1 MLKRIRLTKEEREIE
16 AAIGRGEYVPVSP
29 EKEKAISAAIERWR
43 KKDAVLNI
51 RINSEDLTN
60 LKKKAAKLGVR
71 YQTFI
76 SQILRNVANS

>member
-1 MLKRIRLTKEEREIE
+1 MKRIRLTKEEREIE

-29 EKEKAISAAIERWR
+29 EEEKAVSAAIERW

-51 RINSEDLTN
+51 RINRQDLTN
-60 LKKKAAKLGVR
+60 IKKKAAKLGIK

-76 SQILRNVANS
+76 SKILHKVAQGA